1 MSDQDPHEPSRE
13 ELRRRRM
20 EARRRAV
27 RRRRAA
33 AVAVLLIV
41 VLAIGVAVAEAI
53 GGGSGSG
60 TPAGSS
66 HPGDPAGTHAATT
79 SSTTSSTTTS
89 GTTTATRPHG
99 TGTFTIAAVGDTML
113 GRAGYLPP
121 DPASY
126 FDGVHSQLHGDV
138 VFGNLEGTLT
148 DETVGKCGA
157 KPAADCFEFRVPPMY
172 AHDLHQA
179 GFTMLSQGNNHS
191 FDYGQSGLD
200 STISAL
206 DHAGIAHTGRT
217 HEITY
222 VQSGNLKIAFIGF
235 GPYPNN
241 APLNDL
247 PAARALIHQATQ
259 HADIVVTSMH
269 TGAEGV
275 AAEHLTGK
283 DENYLGENRGNPEAF
298 AHMAIDAGS
307 DLVLGS
313 GPHVLRAMQIYHH
326 RLIAYSLGNFAGYHN
341 FGLDGDLAVSA
352 ILQAKLA
359 ADGRFLDGR
368 VVSVRLAGAGQP
380 EPDPSDAGARLIG
393 RLSQEDLGSAGAHIS
408 PSGAIT

>member
-1 MSDQDPHEPSRE
+1 M
-13 ELRRRRM
+13 RRYRS

-27 RRRRAA
+27 RRRRAVA
-33 AVAVLLIV
+33 GAVLLVV
-41 VLAIGVAVAEAI
+41 VLGVGVAVAR
-53 GGGSGSG
+53 GLDGGSGSG
-60 TPAGSS
+60 APAASS
-66 HPGDPAGTHAATT
+66 NDGTGTTHGTGTT
-79 SSTTSSTTTS
+79 SSGPTTQPPAKSTQ
-89 GTTTATRPHG
+89 PHG

-121 DPASY
+121 DPATY
-126 FDGVHSQLHGDV
+126 FDSVRPQLRGAV

-148 DETVGKCGA
+148 NETVGKCGA
-157 KPAADCFEFRVPPMY
+157 RPKPDCFEFRVPPTY
-172 AHDLHQA
+172 AHDLRQA

-191 FDYGQSGLD
+191 FDYGQAGLD
-200 STISAL
+200 STVSAL
-206 DHAGIAHTGRT
+206 DHAGISHTGQT

-222 VQSGNLKIAFIGF
+222 VKSGNLKIAFIGF

-241 APLNDL
+241 APLNDYT
-247 PAARALIHQATQ
+247 AARALIHRAAE

-269 TGAEGV
+269 AGAEGV

-283 DENYLGENRGNPEAF
+283 DEIYLGENRGNPEAF

-341 FGLDGDLAVSA
+341 FGLDGDLSVSA
-352 ILQAKLA
+352 VLQAKLA
-359 ADGRFLDGR
+359 ADGRFLDGH
-368 VVSVRLAGAGQP
+368 VASVRLVGAGQP
-380 EPDPSDAGARLIG
+380 ELDPAGAGASLIG
-393 RLSQEDLGSAGAHIS
+393 RLSQEDLGSAGARIS